1 MRILITGVAGFIG
14 FHLAKKLIKQGHEIV
29 GIDNIN
35 DYYDTD
41 LKKSRLSILESE
53 NFEFNELDI
62 NQISSLNKNFD
73 LIINLAAQAGVRVP
87 EEKKANYQH
96 SNVDGFKKVIDYCIE
111 HSIEKLI
118 YASSSSVYDDSSSQS
133 FSENDTDLKPKS
145 LYGETKLFNEEYIEK
160 LNSRI
165 DCIGLRFFSV
175 YGPFGRPDM
184 AYFSFT
190 ESLKKGQPIELHNNG
205 SMARDMTF
213 IDDAIDGIIK
223 SIDFLINSDKEIK
236 NELFNIGNDKPIL
249 TSDLLKTLQNHLNI
263 EGNIRDIE
271 VSNES
276 LYTHADLTKSKS
288 ILGYNPKTAFEDG
301 IKIFLDW
308 HKDYENF

>member
-14 FHLAKKLIKQGHEIV
+14 FHLAKKLIEQGHEIV

-35 DYYDTD
+35 DYYDKT

-62 NQISSLNKNFD
+62 NQVSSLNKNFD

-96 SNVDGFKKVIDYCIE
+96 SNVDGFKKVVDYCIE

-118 YASSSSVYDDSSSQS
+118 YASSSSVYDDSSYQS

-165 DCIGLRFFSV
+165 NCIGLRFFSV

-190 ESLKKGQPIELHNNG
+190 ESLKKGQPIKLHNNG

-223 SIDFLINSDKEIK
+223 SIDFLMNSDKEIG
-236 NELFNIGNDKPIL
+236 NELFNIGNNSPIL
-249 TSDLLKTLQNHLNI
+249 TSELLKILESNLKLKAQVENI
-263 EGNIRDIE
+263 I
-271 VSNES
+271 VSDEA
-276 LYTHADLTKSKS
+276 LYTHANLDKSK
-288 ILGYNPKTAFEDG
+288 IMLGYNPKISFEEG
-301 IKIFLDW
+301 IKEFLNW
-308 HKDYENF
+308 HKTYE